1 MHIAMSALEPSA
13 PLAYFASASGIYKHR
28 RVHSVPRGDKLFQ
41 NIPLEVPK
49 GFLFGYQTL
58 ESADCKGIY
67 NRVPKQE
74 RVQGTGPTLE
84 SACLTVF

>member
-1 MHIAMSALEPSA
+1 MHIAMSTLEPSA

-49 GFLFGYQTL
+49 GFLF
-58 ESADCKGIY
+58 
-67 NRVPKQE
+67 
-74 RVQGTGPTLE
+74 
-84 SACLTVF
+84 